1 MPLSQAPTYNLKAVL
16 QETGVGAD
24 TLRAWERRYGLPKPQ
39 RTPGGHRLY
48 SQRDIH
54 LIKWLVARQAEGLS
68 ISRAV
73 KRWNGLVEAG
83 EDPLAD
89 VRIATARGLGFAP
102 TNLDAVREEWLTACL
117 RFDEAGAES
126 LLNQA
131 FAFYTPETVITEL
144 ILRGLHQV
152 GNRWQQGRA
161 TVQQEHFVS
170 GLAMRR
176 LDALIAAAP
185 APMRPGMI
193 VLACPPT
200 ELHSLPLLYL
210 NVMLRRRGR
219 NIVFLGAD
227 VPLEHLEDTTRTVS
241 AALVVLSAQRLT
253 SARALR
259 DAATLLAGKRV
270 RVAYG
275 GRVFNQIP
283 ELRHQI
289 PGEFL
294 GEAVDACIDR
304 IEELLAMPQ
313 AVHKPREMKPNL
325 LAQAYYAWR
334 PEIEAV
340 LLRAIA
346 AQGDAAVD
354 LTIANSY
361 FGGALAAALE
371 FGNVTYLAADMEW
384 IHFLLAKPG
393 LPFQTRRA
401 YFTAY
406 AGALRQAMG
415 SRGDELAEKL
425 EQYAKRA

>member
-1 MPLSQAPTYNLKAVL
+1 MPLSQAPIYNLKAVL
-16 QETGVGAD
+16 QETGIGAD
-24 TLRAWERRYGLPKPQ
+24 TLRAWERRYGIPKPQ

-54 LIKWLVARQAEGLS
+54 QIKWLVARQAEGLS

-73 KRWNGLVEAG
+73 KRWNELAEAG

-89 VRIATARGLGFAP
+89 VRIATTRGQALAP
-102 TNLDAVREEWLTACL
+102 TNLDTVREAWLAACL
-117 RFDEAGAES
+117 GFDEARAES

-131 FAFYTPETVITEL
+131 FALYTPETVITEI
-144 ILRGLHQV
+144 ILHGLHEV
-152 GNRWQQGRA
+152 GDRWQRRQV

-185 APMRPGMI
+185 VPMHPATI
-193 VLACPPT
+193 VLACPPG

-210 NVMLRRRGR
+210 NVLLRRRGR
-219 NIVFLGAD
+219 NVVFLGAD
-227 VPLEHLEDTTRTVS
+227 VPMEHLEETARTVS
-241 AALVVLSAQRLT
+241 AALVVLGAQRLA
-253 SARALR
+253 SARELR
-259 DAATLLAGKRV
+259 DAATWLAGKRV

-289 PGEFL
+289 AGEFL
-294 GEAVDACIDR
+294 GEAIDGCTDR
-304 IEELLAMPQ
+304 IEELMAMPQ
-313 AVHKPREMKPNL
+313 TLYKSGGEHPSL
-325 LAQAYYAWR
+325 LAQTYLAWR
-334 PEIEAV
+334 PEIEVA
-340 LLRAIA
+340 LLRAIGSK
-346 AQGDAAVD
+346 GDVAVD

-371 FGNVTYLAADMEW
+371 FGNVDYLAADMEW
-384 IHFLLAKPG
+384 VRFLITKQS
-393 LPFQTRRA
+393 LPFRTPRA

-406 AGALRQAMG
+406 AAAMREVMG
-415 SRGDELAEKL
+415 SRGGELAEHL
-425 EQYAKRA
+425 ERFAKRA